1 MSKILVIDDMAIFRD
16 PIAASL
22 RMAGYETCC
31 AANGKEGIALL
42 QSHQPDLILLDVSMP
57 VMDGLTFL
65 KTIRREKAFDA
76 TPVILLTAMADKQC
90 VMQAAGFG
98 VRDYLLKSRF
108 SLTELLER
116 VGKRLVEGKGAALV
130 AGAAPASTPAPA
142 SALEPATA
150 GAARTRETASGGQA
164 RGAPG
169 APVSPAAQVASPK
182 ATPVP
187 GPDAPVPELLTAEE
201 CLSRVRASMQGKTL
215 SGAVA
220 NVISLAGSPRADAA
234 QIAGLIARDSTLS
247 VRVLQ
252 AANSATYASK
262 RGPVTTLTDAVR
274 NIGCS
279 TVRNIAATVGIFDA
293 MPATAMDG
301 FNPIRCWQHSFAVA
315 RLCETLIAPVDAQQG
330 GTAYLAGLCH
340 DLGEILIR
348 TQFGRE
354 LQQVCEA
361 QTLTG
366 KPRAELERRM
376 IGMTRGELANA
387 VMTCMGLPDNI
398 RGPVEAMHSAR
409 PTGSIAQMAQA
420 MNYAELYA
428 NGLLLS
434 SSVDAPVS
442 PLLRAACRKA
452 VGVENPV
459 APRAE
464 EFRAEIICLAAM
476 LARLT
481 PADEEEML
489 KPLFPQQQTRV
500 WLAREPSYSEFDPL
514 AAALGLLA
522 KTDVYDHLPKGEELA
537 AYGAI
542 VVVAPEAGARGFA
555 VTDIQRAV
563 AARAGGPIP
572 VLWLTGDHTVGA
584 KPGSLSPRHLPIPLS
599 DLADFV
605 ESASLTP
612 QA

>member
-42 QSHQPDLILLDVSMP
+42 QSHEPDLILLDVSMP

-116 VGKRLVEGKGAALV
+116 VGKRLVEGKGAAAGGGV
-130 AGAAPASTPAPA
+130 AMA
-142 SALEPATA
+142 SAGEPATL

-169 APVSPAAQVASPK
+169 APASPAAQVASPK

-187 GPDAPVPELLTAEE
+187 GSDAPVPELLTAEE

-315 RLCETLIAPVDAQQG
+315 RLCESLIAPVDAQQG

-387 VMTCMGLPDNI
+387 VMTCMGLP
-398 RGPVEAMHSAR
+398 
-409 PTGSIAQMAQA
+409 
-420 MNYAELYA
+420 
-428 NGLLLS
+428 
-434 SSVDAPVS
+434 
-442 PLLRAACRKA
+442 
-452 VGVENPV
+452 
-459 APRAE
+459 
-464 EFRAEIICLAAM
+464 
-476 LARLT
+476 
-481 PADEEEML
+481 
-489 KPLFPQQQTRV
+489 
-500 WLAREPSYSEFDPL
+500 
-514 AAALGLLA
+514 
-522 KTDVYDHLPKGEELA
+522 
-537 AYGAI
+537 
-542 VVVAPEAGARGFA
+542 
-555 VTDIQRAV
+555 
-563 AARAGGPIP
+563 
-572 VLWLTGDHTVGA
+572 
-584 KPGSLSPRHLPIPLS
+584 
-599 DLADFV
+599 
-605 ESASLTP
+605 
-612 QA
+612 